1 MPQRIFFAKNG
12 FKVGEHKG
20 KKEEIFRLPTTP
32 TQIPSFNKQITRF
45 PSIGHFFVSK

>member
-20 KKEEIFRLPTTP
+20 KREEIHRLPTAHI
-32 TQIPSFNKQITRF
+32 QIPHFYKEITRF
-45 PSIGHFFVSK
+45 PTNGYFFVSK